1 MATKIHPTAIIDGG
15 AEIGD
20 GVEIGP
26 YCVIGA
32 GVQIGSGSWLQGHVM
47 VCGPTVLGSGN
58 RVFAYASIGQQT
70 QDLKYAGE
78 PTYLEVGDGNTFREF
93 VTVNRGTAP
102 GSKTVIGSRGN
113 FLAYSHIAH
122 DCVVGDDVIFSNN
135 GTIAGHVTVGNHVI
149 LGGLTAVH
157 QFCRIGDFAI
167 TGGCSKVVKDVPPF
181 FLADGNPAQ
190 IRGINS
196 VGLERNGFSAEDIRG
211 IKDAYR
217 VLYRSQLTQQDA
229 LERLEAAYDRGSLV
243 GRLSD
248 FVRSSARGITG

>member
-1 MATKIHPTAIIDGG
+1 M
-15 AEIGD
+15 
-20 GVEIGP
+20 
-26 YCVIGA
+26 
-32 GVQIGSGSWLQGHVM
+32 
-47 VCGPTVLGSGN
+47 
-58 RVFAYASIGQQT
+58 
-70 QDLKYAGE
+70 
-78 PTYLEVGDGNTFREF
+78 
-93 VTVNRGTAP
+93 
-102 GSKTVIGSRGN
+102 
-113 FLAYSHIAH
+113 
-122 DCVVGDDVIFSNN
+122 
-135 GTIAGHVTVGNHVI
+135 
-149 LGGLTAVH
+149 
-157 QFCRIGDFAI
+157 
-167 TGGCSKVVKDVPPF
+167 VKDVPPF